1 MMGELD
7 LLLLYYLVELE
18 RPYSYCSTLCLCTSG
33 VAVEQWRSQFKLWS
47 TAEDS
52 QILRFMS
59 DARDRP
65 SQSTC
70 ICIST
75 YSMIAFSGKRSY
87 EADRLMQWIKGQE
100 WGLMVLD
107 EVHTI
112 PAKMFRR
119 VLTMVQAHCKLGLT
133 ATLVGEDDKFTD
145 LNFLIASKRYEARN
159 KFSLL
164 QFSASAQS

>member
-1 MMGELD
+1 MVQVG
-7 LLLLYYLVELE
+7 VTAACTV
-18 RPYSYCSTLCLCTSG
+18 RKPTLCLCTSG

-52 QILRFMS
+52 QILRFTS

-65 SQSTC
+65 SPSTC

-87 EADRLMQWIKGQE
+87 EAERLMEWIKGQE

-107 EVHTI
+107 EVGYSYLFLSTFSPPI
-112 PAKMFRR
+112 LLFTPLSLPCF
-119 VLTMVQAHCKLGLT
+119 LTRLPSTH
-133 ATLVGEDDKFTD
+133 
-145 LNFLIASKRYEARN
+145 
-159 KFSLL
+159 FSHSSVF
-164 QFSASAQS
+164 FSFS